1 MTTEN
6 IKNTTN
12 PVDIMSPQNAEQ
24 VFMRA
29 VQEAQ
34 VLKLDLGTQ
43 VQGLEQWLADLLN
56 RLEQPLVASSVLTA
70 ESSLAQSLAAL
81 QEQKQGY
88 PQKWDAQWEELK
100 PALNMADAFADKLM
114 FLVFGKFNAG
124 KSSFCNLLVDRFVAQ
139 GLPAEYFVLEAGQI
153 QSTPGPFKEGTT
165 ETTAHIQGAILA
177 NRLVFI
183 DTPGLHSVTQENADL
198 TQRFLDSADA
208 VLWLSS
214 STSPGQVQELEE
226 LALEIRRRKPLM
238 PIITRS
244 DFLDED
250 IVDNEIVNVLCN
262 KSADNR
268 AIQEGDVLSRAQDK
282 LVQLGLDAS
291 LIKSPLSVSAYAAR
305 SYGLTEQALEEAGIY
320 RFYQAVTQMINPLL
334 DYKARKPL
342 AMYLHHLEENVV
354 RDVVESCKALQ
365 AYQGAVAAERA
376 GLKVRLENLAESIW
390 REIVSHILRL
400 LDEYFAVAESGADA
414 SGSASEGSSA
424 QALATLQQGLV
435 AAMAQEYQT
444 QLEQVLSKQYILPNE
459 LVTAEEFK
467 APQIE
472 QYFSG
477 QKALRADEFE
487 KIYLSLESL
496 SAKQIKENL
505 QQVEKVID
513 AELAQTQLAVEQLQV
528 QLQEQIDK
536 LAEV

>member
-1 MTTEN
+1 
-6 IKNTTN
+6 
-12 PVDIMSPQNAEQ
+12 MSPQNAEQ

-320 RFYQAVTQMINPLL
+320 RFYQAVTEMISPLL

-414 SGSASEGSSA
+414 SGSASESSSA